1 MQIAGSPYPFPYDD
15 LSFATAVV
23 VIDMQADFLLPGG
36 YLAAMGYDLAGV
48 RAAIPG
54 VQRVLAAARG
64 VGLTIVH
71 TRQAYRPDL
80 ADLPPHKAFRS
91 RRGSAPI
98 GAPGPLGRF
107 LIRGEPGAAIIDD
120 VAPLAGEPIVDKS
133 ANGAFCGT
141 DLSSILTVRRIRSLI
156 LCGITTDVCV
166 HSTLREAN
174 DLGYECLL
182 VADACGSGD
191 AEAHRGALHMMTV
204 EGGLFGAVASSDAVA
219 EALSRLPRAGAP

>member
-1 MQIAGSPYPFPYDD
+1 MPTIEGSPYPFPHDGM
-15 LSFATAVV
+15 LSAAAVV

-36 YLAAMGYDLAGV
+36 YLASMGYDLAGV

-54 VQRVLAAARG
+54 VQRVLKAARSA
-64 VGLTIVH
+64 GLMVLH

-91 RRGSAPI
+91 RRGGAPI
-98 GAPGPLGRF
+98 GSDGPLGRF

-120 VAPLAGEPIVDKS
+120 VAPEPGEPIVDKS

-141 DLSSILTVRRIRSLI
+141 DLASILSVRRVRSLI
-156 LCGITTDVCV
+156 VCGITTDVCV

-182 VADACGSGD
+182 VSDACGSGD

-204 EGGLFGAVASSDAVA
+204 EGGLFGVVASVA
-219 EALSRLPRAGAP
+219 SVEAALSKMKAETS

>member
-1 MQIAGSPYPFPYDD
+1 MHHIAGSPYPFPHDG
-15 LSFATAVV
+15 LSLATAVI
-23 VIDMQADFLLPGG
+23 VIDMQADFLLTGG
-36 YLAAMGYDLAGV
+36 YLASMGYDLAGV

-54 VQRVLAAARG
+54 VQRVLAAARAAG
-64 VGLTIVH
+64 MMIVH

-91 RRGSAPI
+91 RRGNAPI

-120 VAPLAGEPIVDKS
+120 VAPVAGEPIIDKS

-141 DLSSILTVRRIRSLI
+141 DLASILNVRRVRSLI

-204 EGGLFGAVASSDAVA
+204 EGGVFGCVGSSQAVA
-219 EALSRLPRAGAP
+219 EALPLIKAGA

>member
-1 MQIAGSPYPFPYDD
+1 MHHIAGSPYPFPHDG
-15 LSFATAVV
+15 LSHATAVV

-54 VQRVLAAARG
+54 VQRVLAAARAA
-64 VGLTIVH
+64 GLMILH

-80 ADLPPHKAFRS
+80 ADLPLHKAFRS
-91 RRGSAPI
+91 RRGGAPI

-141 DLSSILTVRRIRSLI
+141 DLASILNVRRVRSLI
-156 LCGITTDVCV
+156 VCGITTDVCV

-204 EGGLFGAVASSDAVA
+204 EGGLFGVVAMSHDVA
-219 EALSRLPRAGAP
+219 AALSQIKAAAS

>member
-1 MQIAGSPYPFPYDD
+1 MPSVASSPYPFPHDG
-15 LSFATAVV
+15 LSRATALL
-23 VIDMQADFLLPGG
+23 VIDMQADFLSPGG
-36 YLAAMGYDLAGV
+36 YLAGMGYDLAGV

-54 VQRVLAAARG
+54 VQRLLAASRAA
-64 VGLTIVH
+64 GLPIVH

-91 RRGSAPI
+91 RRSSAPI

-107 LIRGEPGAAIIDD
+107 LIHGEKGSAIVDE
-120 VAPLAGEPIVDKS
+120 VAPHDGEPIVDKR

-141 DLSSILTVRRIRSLI
+141 DLAAILGVRGVRSLI

-166 HSTLREAN
+166 HSTLREAG
-174 DLGYECLL
+174 DLGFECLL
-182 VADACGSGD
+182 VSDACGSGD

-204 EGGLFGAVASSDAVA
+204 ENGVHGCVATVEAVAA
-219 EALSRLPRAGAP
+219 ALGALAQEGR